1 MYEYERAFAVVEQA
15 RGRVITDLL
24 LSGEKTSPESL
35 ATEKS
40 LARLRLQLAEAHS
53 DKDIEK
59 VRDQIFLAEQFRS
72 VTPEVSILKEREHQV
87 ITARQLQ
94 NSLSNFGDSPRIC
107 RR

>member
-40 LARLRLQLAEAHS
+40 LVRLRLQLAEAHS